1 MRLRPLITFLFGKR
15 PKESRDRHGVLLPE
29 IEIGHP
35 RARAKFMRIF
45 NPAHHPPRID
55 LGTDLSQARSNLGDI
70 FVAFDQVTSR
80 TADLLEHY
88 LSLGQK
94 RNAFEL
100 LYVEMARRAARLD
113 LRTAQ
118 QRVLPVMHLA
128 VGLIDA
134 VNRHALA
141 IMTRRAAELFR
152 RVGIVGKQHLASRM
166 GFEG

>member
-45 NPAHHPPRID
+45 NPAHHPARID

-70 FVAFDQVTSR
+70 FVALNQVTSG
-80 TADLLEHY
+80 TANLLEQD

-94 RNAFEL
+94 RNTLEL
-100 LYVEMARRAARLD
+100 LHVEMARGATRLD
-113 LRTAQ
+113 RTTAQ
-118 QRVLPVMHLA
+118 ERMFPVLHLT
-128 VGLIDA
+128 VGLL
-134 VNRHALA
+134 HAINCYTLTV
-141 IMTRRAAELFR
+141 MTRRAAEL
-152 RVGIVGKQHLASRM
+152 V
-166 GFEG
+166 